1 MLAFINAYFAVKI
14 MYIPIIKN
22 RPDLCYDFND
32 INNMNKWY
40 MKYFLTG
47 IKYGLIEQQ
56 IRVDTADELILE
68 FLRVNGVS

>member
-1 MLAFINAYFAVKI
+1 MLAFIYAYFAVKI
-14 MYIPIIKN
+14 MYIPIVQK

-32 INNMNKWY
+32 IKNMNTWY

-68 FLRVNGVS
+68 FLNVNGVS